1 MKKFS
6 LLSFRQTK
14 LIVSK
19 VLGGLI
25 TQKADMK
32 SFAFIKTPFDLNT
45 TFNCPHQDSCSAE
58 VVMKSSGAQR
68 LSGAEDIK
76 VEQSCKRA
84 FVKISQSQRRSLLA
98 TRKPSFP
105 ALEWRLVSSGV
116 QNSNVIS
123 IQFWQRFALGKT
135 NDHFPTIYTDGSW
148 GQKFLCCFCTSTI
161 SIHCQLKN
169 GLLTP
174 HFSCQTNQNHT
185 QFRNNSECL
194 SFQFLVS

>member
-1 MKKFS
+1 
-6 LLSFRQTK
+6 
-14 LIVSK
+14 
-19 VLGGLI
+19 
-25 TQKADMK
+25 MK

-58 VVMKSSGAQR
+58 VVMKSSSYQ
-68 LSGAEDIK
+68 
-76 VEQSCKRA
+76 EQN
-84 FVKISQSQRRSLLA
+84 ISNLR
-98 TRKPSFP
+98 
-105 ALEWRLVSSGV
+105 EWRLESSGV

-185 QFRNNSECL
+185 QLRNNSECL